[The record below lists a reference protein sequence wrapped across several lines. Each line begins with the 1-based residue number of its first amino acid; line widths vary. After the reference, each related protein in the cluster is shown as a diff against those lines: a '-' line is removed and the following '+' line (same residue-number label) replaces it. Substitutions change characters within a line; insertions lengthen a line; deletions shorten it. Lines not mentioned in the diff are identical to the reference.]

1 MSEYHVEVTASARE
15 ELRKLDGMVRKRVA
29 TAIRELAEDPRPDG
43 CKKLE
48 ARDGYRIRVG
58 NLRVVYTVGDGRI
71 TIVVIKIGA
80 RGDVYGR

>member
-1 MSEYHVEVTASARE
+1 
-15 ELRKLDGMVRKRVA
+15 MVRKRVV

-43 CKKLE
+43 CKKLK

-58 NLRVVYTVGDGRI
+58 NFRVVYTVGDGRI
-71 TIVVIKIGA
+71 TVVVIKIGA